1 MDVVSDDEI
10 MDAAPEDEQTLDEQQ
25 QDEHEQSQQVADL
38 ETVSQVV
45 EDSVRRGFEGSDDE
59 QLSMLGDLAVKVDGL
74 ASARGDEGAGQ
85 SGSYVVVLDAEQWSD
100 VQRCWQWAKGG
111 LSACLFLALVCTLL
125 VAALLGNRLWA
136 AFSQGWRR

>member
-1 MDVVSDDEI
+1 MDVVSDDEV
-10 MDAAPEDEQTLDEQQ
+10 MDAPAEDEQTQDEQTH
-25 QDEHEQSQQVADL
+25 DEREQVQQVADL

-45 EDSVRRGFEGSDDE
+45 EESVRRGVEGSDDE

-74 ASARGDEGAGQ
+74 ASSRGDEGSSQ
-85 SGSYVVVLDAEQWSD
+85 SGSYVVVLDDGQWAD